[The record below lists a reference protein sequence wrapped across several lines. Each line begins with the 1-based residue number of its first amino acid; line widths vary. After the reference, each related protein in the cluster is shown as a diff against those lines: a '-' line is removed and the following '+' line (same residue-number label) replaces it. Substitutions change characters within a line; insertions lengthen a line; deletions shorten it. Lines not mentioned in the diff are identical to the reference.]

1 MTPGRRP
8 NGQKIM
14 VILPPPPPKLRLM
27 DMDDRSLCIKF
38 DVEMIDLVMV
48 NMDMAVQQDTDDN

>member
-1 MTPGRRP
+1 M
-8 NGQKIM
+8 
-14 VILPPPPPKLRLM
+14 KLRLM

-48 NMDMAVQQDTDDN
+48 NMDMAVQDTDDN

>member
-1 MTPGRRP
+1 M
-8 NGQKIM
+8 
-14 VILPPPPPKLRLM
+14 KLRLM
-27 DMDDRSLCIKF
+27 DMDDRSLIKF